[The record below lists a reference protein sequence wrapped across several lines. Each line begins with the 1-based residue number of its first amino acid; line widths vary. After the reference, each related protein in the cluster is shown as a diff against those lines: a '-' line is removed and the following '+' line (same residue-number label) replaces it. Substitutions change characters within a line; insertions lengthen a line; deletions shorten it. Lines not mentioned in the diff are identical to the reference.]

1 MRLVWQIVEKSVPES
16 GPGEVVT
23 DDTEEGA
30 ADQGAVVA
38 ATTRDLVRHAH
49 EQVDVLDVGVRPLQ
63 LFYAL
68 KNVYKDNLMDFRE
81 YFFV

>member
-1 MRLVWQIVEKSVPES
+1 
-16 GPGEVVT
+16 
-23 DDTEEGA
+23 
-30 ADQGAVVA
+30 
-38 ATTRDLVRHAH
+38 VRHAH

-81 YFFV
+81 YFFCVVCPILLPLFFRDIICHRVAI